1 MGRVKALRFESSIFR
16 IIMKNVKADNGAE
29 VRILSFSDIQN
40 VIVEQFGL
48 AFQSGNLLWDRIA
61 IKDSQ
66 YVMFSERYMNGDFS
80 RDIAKVLNRFKTAT
94 WSNYVDNSFGK
105 EVVEESGTEYVENAF
120 DCDKYGIF
128 TKILGDLAV
137 VQHYPELESASA
149 IGTMSYVPER
159 SDVEEYGV
167 AHEINFYMTW
177 NDWRNAADVKFFE
190 PQPIFKKGGFTVNL
204 TVSELVSTY
213 NIRL

>member
-1 MGRVKALRFESSIFR
+1 
-16 IIMKNVKADNGAE
+16 MKKVTANNGVE
-29 VRILSFSDIQN
+29 VRILSFSDVQN
-40 VIVEQFGL
+40 VMVEQFGL

-80 RDIAKVLNRFKTAT
+80 KDISKVIDKFKTAK
-94 WSNYVDNSFGK
+94 WADYVDDTFGEIESAK
-105 EVVEESGTEYVENAF
+105 SGTEYIPNAF

-128 TKILGDLAV
+128 TKILGDLTVA
-137 VQHYPELESASA
+137 QHYPELESASA
-149 IGTMSYVPER
+149 IGTMSYMPER
-159 SDVEEYGV
+159 SEVEESGV

-177 NDWRNAADVKFFE
+177 NNRRDAADVKFFE

-204 TVSELVSTY
+204 TTREIASVY
-213 NIRL
+213 NIRF